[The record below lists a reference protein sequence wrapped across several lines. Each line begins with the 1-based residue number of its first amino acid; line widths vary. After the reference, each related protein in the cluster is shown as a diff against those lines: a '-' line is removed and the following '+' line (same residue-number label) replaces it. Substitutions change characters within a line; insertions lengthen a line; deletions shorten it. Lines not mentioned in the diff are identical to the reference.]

1 MGRLDNGVLERHSY
15 LLQSIRKQEAAINKH
30 LEDSIRKEIRDWSKH
45 SLEKANE
52 NYNGFPPCPYA
63 AKAWID
69 NKVDIQFKYDLSP
82 EKLYENISHYND
94 KYELII
100 LVDLE
105 YELEPDRFH
114 GYLEGINEAI
124 SNNAFQDKD
133 IYVMGFHPE
142 DDVNE
147 IIESDSF
154 ETEVDDVY
162 SMIFIQRLSLLERA
176 SEKLRSKGYYDRTYG
191 NYKVD
196 EILQKRNKLFR
207 RLTWQKEQRKRA

>member
-1 MGRLDNGVLERHSY
+1 
-15 LLQSIRKQEAAINKH
+15 LLQSIRKQEATINKH
-30 LEDSIRKEIRDWSKH
+30 LEESIRKEIRDWSKH

-142 DDVNE
+142 DDTNE

>member
-30 LEDSIRKEIRDWSKH
+30 LEESIRKEIRDWSKH

-124 SNNAFQDKD
+124 SNNSFQDKD

>member
-1 MGRLDNGVLERHSY
+1 MGRLDNGVLEKHSY

-30 LEDSIRKEIRDWSKH
+30 LEESIRKEIRDWSKH

>member
-1 MGRLDNGVLERHSY
+1 MGRLDNGVLEKHSY

-142 DDVNE
+142 DDTNE

>member
-1 MGRLDNGVLERHSY
+1 MGRLDNGVLEKHSY
-15 LLQSIRKQEAAINKH
+15 LLQSIKKQEAAINKH
-30 LEDSIRKEIRDWSKH
+30 LEESIRKEIRDWSKH

-105 YELEPDRFH
+105 YEVEPDRFH

-124 SNNAFQDKD
+124 SNDAFHDKD

-142 DDVNE
+142 DDTNE

-207 RLTWQKEQRKRA
+207 RLVWQKEQRKRA

>member
-1 MGRLDNGVLERHSY
+1 MGRLDNGVLEKHSY

-176 SEKLRSKGYYDRTYG
+176 SEKLRSKGYYNRTYG

-207 RLTWQKEQRKRA
+207 RLVWQKEQRKRA

>member
-1 MGRLDNGVLERHSY
+1 MLEKHSY
-15 LLQSIRKQEAAINKH
+15 LLQSIKKQEAAINKH
-30 LEDSIRKEIRDWSKH
+30 LEESIRKEIRDWSKH

-124 SNNAFQDKD
+124 SNDAFQDKD

-142 DDVNE
+142 DDTNE

-207 RLTWQKEQRKRA
+207 RLVWQKEQRKRA

>member
-1 MGRLDNGVLERHSY
+1 MLERHSY

-30 LEDSIRKEIRDWSKH
+30 LEESIRKEIRDWSKH

-142 DDVNE
+142 DDTNE

-207 RLTWQKEQRKRA
+207 RLVWQQRKKQA

>member
-1 MGRLDNGVLERHSY
+1 MLERHSY

-30 LEDSIRKEIRDWSKH
+30 LEESIRKEIRDWSKH

-176 SEKLRSKGYYDRTYG
+176 SEKLRSKGYYNRTYG

>member
-1 MGRLDNGVLERHSY
+1 

-30 LEDSIRKEIRDWSKH
+30 LEESIRKEIRDWSKH

-142 DDVNE
+142 DDTNE

-162 SMIFIQRLSLLERA
+162 SMIFHTAI
-176 SEKLRSKGYYDRTYG
+176 
-191 NYKVD
+191 
-196 EILQKRNKLFR
+196 
-207 RLTWQKEQRKRA
+207 

>member
-1 MGRLDNGVLERHSY
+1 MDTNKQLE
-15 LLQSIRKQEAAINKH
+15 E
-30 LEDSIRKEIRDWSKH
+30 SIRKEIRDWSKH

-124 SNNAFQDKD
+124 SNDAFQDKD

-142 DDVNE
+142 DDTNE

-207 RLTWQKEQRKRA
+207 RLVWQQRKKQA

>member
-30 LEDSIRKEIRDWSKH
+30 LEESIRKEIRDWSKH

-114 GYLEGINEAI
+114 GYLKGINEAI

-154 ETEVDDVY
+154 ETEVDD
-162 SMIFIQRLSLLERA
+162 LSL
-176 SEKLRSKGYYDRTYG
+176 
-191 NYKVD
+191 
-196 EILQKRNKLFR
+196 IHI
-207 RLTWQKEQRKRA
+207 

>member
-1 MGRLDNGVLERHSY
+1 MLERHSY

-30 LEDSIRKEIRDWSKH
+30 LEESIRKEIRDWAKH

-142 DDVNE
+142 DDTNE

>member
-1 MGRLDNGVLERHSY
+1 MLERHSY

-30 LEDSIRKEIRDWSKH
+30 LEESIRKEIRDWSKH

-142 DDVNE
+142 DDTNE

>member
-1 MGRLDNGVLERHSY
+1 MLERHSY
-15 LLQSIRKQEAAINKH
+15 LLQSIRKQEAAINKR
-30 LEDSIRKEIRDWSKH
+30 LEESIRKEIRDWSKH

-162 SMIFIQRLSLLERA
+162 SMIFIQRLSLLEKA

>member
-15 LLQSIRKQEAAINKH
+15 LLQSIRKQEATINKH
-30 LEDSIRKEIRDWSKH
+30 LEESIRKEIRDWSKH

-142 DDVNE
+142 DDTNE

>member
-1 MGRLDNGVLERHSY
+1 VGRLDNGVLEKHSY

-30 LEDSIRKEIRDWSKH
+30 LEESIRKEIRDWSKH

-142 DDVNE
+142 DDTNE

>member
-1 MGRLDNGVLERHSY
+1 

-30 LEDSIRKEIRDWSKH
+30 LEESIRKEIRDWSKH

-142 DDVNE
+142 DDTNE

-207 RLTWQKEQRKRA
+207 RLTWQQRKKQA

>member
-1 MGRLDNGVLERHSY
+1 VD
-15 LLQSIRKQEAAINKH
+15 INKH
-30 LEDSIRKEIRDWSKH
+30 LEESIRKEIRDWSKH

-142 DDVNE
+142 DDTNE

>member
-1 MGRLDNGVLERHSY
+1 M
-15 LLQSIRKQEAAINKH
+15 LQSIRKQEAAINKH
-30 LEDSIRKEIRDWSKH
+30 LEESIRKEIRDWSKH

-176 SEKLRSKGYYDRTYG
+176 SEKLRSKGYYNRTYG

-207 RLTWQKEQRKRA
+207 RLTWQKERRKRA

>member
-1 MGRLDNGVLERHSY
+1 M
-15 LLQSIRKQEAAINKH
+15 LQSIRKQEAAINKH
-30 LEDSIRKEIRDWSKH
+30 LEESIRKEIRDWSKH

-142 DDVNE
+142 DDTNE

>member
-30 LEDSIRKEIRDWSKH
+30 LEESIRKEIRDWSKH
-45 SLEKANE
+45 SPEKANE

-142 DDVNE
+142 DDTNE

>member
-1 MGRLDNGVLERHSY
+1 MDTNKQLE
-15 LLQSIRKQEAAINKH
+15 E
-30 LEDSIRKEIRDWSKH
+30 SIRKEIRDWSKH

-124 SNNAFQDKD
+124 SNDAFQDKD

-142 DDVNE
+142 DDTNE

-176 SEKLRSKGYYDRTYG
+176 SEKLRSKGYYDRSYG

-207 RLTWQKEQRKRA
+207 RLVWQKEQRKRA

>member
-1 MGRLDNGVLERHSY
+1 

-30 LEDSIRKEIRDWSKH
+30 LEESIRKEIRDWSKH

-142 DDVNE
+142 DDTNE

>member
-1 MGRLDNGVLERHSY
+1 

-30 LEDSIRKEIRDWSKH
+30 LEESIRKEIRDWSKH

>member
-1 MGRLDNGVLERHSY
+1 MGRLDNGVLEKHSY

>member
-30 LEDSIRKEIRDWSKH
+30 LEESIRKEIRDWSKH

>member
-1 MGRLDNGVLERHSY
+1 MLERHSY

>member
-1 MGRLDNGVLERHSY
+1 MDTNKQLE
-15 LLQSIRKQEAAINKH
+15 E
-30 LEDSIRKEIRDWSKH
+30 SIRKEIRDWSKH

-124 SNNAFQDKD
+124 SNDAFQDKD

-142 DDVNE
+142 DDTNE

-207 RLTWQKEQRKRA
+207 RLVWQKEQRKRA

>member
-1 MGRLDNGVLERHSY
+1 MLERHSY

-30 LEDSIRKEIRDWSKH
+30 LEESIRKEIRDWSKH

-207 RLTWQKEQRKRA
+207 RLVWQQRKKQA

>member
-1 MGRLDNGVLERHSY
+1 MGRLDNGVLEKHSY

-30 LEDSIRKEIRDWSKH
+30 LEESIRKEIRDWSKH

-142 DDVNE
+142 DDTNE

>member
-1 MGRLDNGVLERHSY
+1 VGRLDNGVLEKHSY

-124 SNNAFQDKD
+124 SNDAFQDKD

-142 DDVNE
+142 DDTNE

>member
-1 MGRLDNGVLERHSY
+1 MGRLDNGVLEKHSY

-124 SNNAFQDKD
+124 SNDAFQDKD

-142 DDVNE
+142 DDTNE

-154 ETEVDDVY
+154 ETEVDEVY

-207 RLTWQKEQRKRA
+207 RLVWQKEQRKRA

>member
-1 MGRLDNGVLERHSY
+1 MDTNKQLE
-15 LLQSIRKQEAAINKH
+15 E
-30 LEDSIRKEIRDWSKH
+30 SIRKEIRDWSKH

-124 SNNAFQDKD
+124 SNNSFQDKD

-142 DDVNE
+142 DDTNE

-207 RLTWQKEQRKRA
+207 RLVWQKEQRKRA

>member
-1 MGRLDNGVLERHSY
+1 MGRLDNGVLEKHSY

-30 LEDSIRKEIRDWSKH
+30 LEESIRKEIRDWSKH

-207 RLTWQKEQRKRA
+207 RLVWQKEQRKRA

>member
-1 MGRLDNGVLERHSY
+1 M
-15 LLQSIRKQEAAINKH
+15 LQSIRKQEATINKH
-30 LEDSIRKEIRDWSKH
+30 LEESIRKEIRDWSKH

-142 DDVNE
+142 DDTNE

>member
-1 MGRLDNGVLERHSY
+1 MLERHSY

-30 LEDSIRKEIRDWSKH
+30 LEESIRKEIRDWSKH

-142 DDVNE
+142 DDTNE

-162 SMIFIQRLSLLERA
+162 SMIFIQRLSLLEKA

>member
-15 LLQSIRKQEAAINKH
+15 LLQSIRKQEAAINKR
-30 LEDSIRKEIRDWSKH
+30 LEESIRKEIRYWSKH

-124 SNNAFQDKD
+124 SNNVFQDKD

-176 SEKLRSKGYYDRTYG
+176 SEKLRSKGYYNRTYG

>member
-1 MGRLDNGVLERHSY
+1 MLERHSY

-30 LEDSIRKEIRDWSKH
+30 LEESIRKEIRDWSKH

-124 SNNAFQDKD
+124 SNDAFQDKD

-142 DDVNE
+142 DDTNE

>member
-1 MGRLDNGVLERHSY
+1 

-30 LEDSIRKEIRDWSKH
+30 LEESIRKEIRDWSKH

-142 DDVNE
+142 DDTNE

-162 SMIFIQRLSLLERA
+162 SMIFIQRLSLLEKA